1 MKSYSEISTRY
12 MKENKKRTILTI
24 AGIALATI
32 LIFAIGTFLLSF
44 KDSMI
49 ADARAESDYEFRI
62 NNLTSEEVD
71 KLINNIEVKNYS
83 IDEESNSIY
92 NIKGTERQT
101 YIYNGD
107 EGIYKRILREELV
120 EGRNPSKE
128 NEIRIDTYVQKFLN
142 VSVGDKITLESND
155 DLYKEKTYTVVGI
168 KKSTGGYTTNSPLQ
182 LEGYF
187 DSSKLDDEKSYS
199 VWVNLKSEKNKQAI
213 ISKVLNNCGIEM
225 NEERKS
231 DNSILLYLTGNGG
244 NNYTDKALQ
253 NMAIFVG
260 IIIVICTITVV
271 YNSFNISVIERI
283 RYFGILKSI
292 GATSKQLRR
301 IIFKEGYL
309 MGLIALPIGCFIGFF
324 ALKYGIKIFIGDT
337 LMLIENFKIS
347 FYPSIILLTAAVI
360 GITIFLSLLGP
371 VRKVNKLSAVDAMR
385 NKNEIKIGKIKRR
398 KSRII
403 GKIFGVEG
411 SIAYKNIRRT
421 PFRFIITVIA
431 LTISIILFNVFYG
444 FMDFT
449 KQTVSQQ
456 FMYVPFDGQL
466 SKNVMTES
474 FSSDEVKEIES
485 LPFITDI
492 NAYYSREAI
501 LKIPVSS
508 IDNEYEEK
516 INGMSVVTYNGT
528 NANVFVSTYVGRG
541 IKELAICKDYIV
553 EGSLN
558 EEALNNGGVILVDGT
573 VIRNGKGDKEIIR
586 LTNYKV
592 GDKIKVQR
600 PDSNS
605 ENPSDD
611 EFYEA
616 TVVGIANKDP
626 FMGMYLGNGIELIY
640 TQEGYKKLIGE
651 VEYNGFLFNYGD
663 NEDNRIKALEYFD
676 SIKDTTNYAYSDI
689 DDQLKEIDDIY
700 AQVEFF
706 VYCFIIVITII
717 SIVNIFNTISTNLLL
732 RKKEFS
738 TLKAIGMTEKQLKKS
753 VILEGTLYG
762 IISSIIGGII
772 SALLL
777 ALMVKAGAGMAD
789 VQYKF
794 NLIAFI
800 ASIVCAIAVTYLS
813 TLVPLKRI
821 NKLTIVEGIS
831 DEE

>member
-24 AGIALATI
+24 AGIALATV

-49 ADARAESDYEFRI
+49 ASARADKDFEFKISD
-62 NNLTSEEVD
+62 LSSDEVD
-71 KLINNIEVKNYS
+71 KLINNIEIKNSS
-83 IDEESNSIY
+83 IDEEDGEFY
-92 NIKGTERQT
+92 NIKGTERQA

-107 EGIYKRILREELV
+107 KNIYKRIIKEELV
-120 EGRNPSKE
+120 DGRNPSKE
-128 NEIRIDTYVQKFLN
+128 NEIRIDTYIQKFLN
-142 VSVGDKITLESND
+142 VNVGDKITLVSNE
-155 DLYKEKTYTVVGI
+155 DLYKEKTYTIVGI
-168 KKSTGGYTTNSPLQ
+168 TKSTGGYTTESPVQ
-182 LEGYF
+182 LDGYF
-187 DSSKLDDEKSYS
+187 DSSKLDNEKLYS
-199 VWVNLKSEKNKQAI
+199 VWVNLKSEKNKQEI
-213 ISKVLNNCGIEM
+213 ISKVLDDCGIEM
-225 NEERKS
+225 NDTRKS
-231 DNSILLYLTGNGG
+231 DNSSLLYLTGNGG
-244 NNYTDKALQ
+244 NDYTNKALQ

-260 IIIVICTITVV
+260 VIIVICTITVV

-337 LMLIENFKIS
+337 LMLIENFRIS
-347 FYPSIILLTAAVI
+347 FYPSIILLTAVVI

-398 KSRII
+398 KNRII

-449 KQTVSQQ
+449 RQVVSQQ

-466 SKNVMTES
+466 SKTVMTEP
-474 FSSDEVKEIES
+474 FSADEVKEIES
-485 LPFITDI
+485 LQFITDMY
-492 NAYYSREAI
+492 AYYTREAN
-501 LKIPVSS
+501 LKIPSS
-508 IDNEYEEK
+508 AIDSEYEDK
-516 INGMSVVTYNGT
+516 MNGMSVVTYNGN

-541 IKELAICKDYIV
+541 IKELEVCKDYII
-553 EGSLN
+553 EGKLN

-573 VIRNGKGDKEIIR
+573 VIRNEKGEKEIIR

-600 PDSNS
+600 PDSTS
-605 ENPSDD
+605 ENPTDG

-616 TVVGIANKDP
+616 TVVAITNKDP
-626 FMGMYLGNGIELIY
+626 FMGMYSGRGVELIY
-640 TQEGYKKLIGE
+640 TQEGYEKLIGK
-651 VEYNGFLFNYGD
+651 VEYNGFLFNYNG
-663 NEDNRIKALEYFD
+663 NEENRIKALEYFD
-676 SIKDTTNYAYSDI
+676 SIKDTTNYVYADV

-762 IISSIIGGII
+762 IIASIIGGIL

-777 ALMVKAGAGMAD
+777 LLMIKSGAGMAD
-789 VQYKF
+789 VQYNF
-794 NLIAFI
+794 DLIAFV
-800 ASIVCAIAVTYLS
+800 ASIICAIAVTYIS
-813 TLVPLKRI
+813 TLVPLKRLK
-821 NKLTIVEGIS
+821 KLTIVEGIS

>member
-12 MKENKKRTILTI
+12 MKENKKRSILTI
-24 AGIALATI
+24 AGIALATV

-49 ADARAESDYEFRI
+49 ASARADKDFEFRI
-62 NNLTSEEVD
+62 NNLSSSDVD

-83 IDEESNSIY
+83 IDEESDSIY
-92 NIKGTERQT
+92 NIKGTERQA

-107 EGIYKRILREELV
+107 KNIYKRILREELLD
-120 EGRNPSKE
+120 GKNPSKE
-128 NEIRIDTYVQKFLN
+128 NEIRIDTYIQKFLN
-142 VSVGDKITLESND
+142 VNVGDKITLVSND
-155 DLYKEKTYTVVGI
+155 DLYKEKTYTIVGI
-168 KKSTGGYTTNSPLQ
+168 VKSTGGYSTDSPLQ
-182 LEGYF
+182 LDGYF
-187 DSSKLDDEKSYS
+187 NSNKLDDKKSYS
-199 VWVNLKSEKNKQAI
+199 AWINLKSEKNKQEI
-213 ISKVLNNCGIEM
+213 ISKVLNDCGIEM

-231 DNSILLYLTGNGG
+231 DNSSLLYLTGNGG
-244 NNYTDKALQ
+244 NDYTNKALQ

-260 IIIVICTITVV
+260 VIIVICTITVV

-301 IIFKEGYL
+301 VIFKEGYL

-324 ALKYGIKIFIGDT
+324 ALKYGIKIFIGDSI
-337 LMLIENFKIS
+337 MLIDNFKVS
-347 FYPSIILLTAAVI
+347 FYPSIILLTAIVI
-360 GITIFLSLLGP
+360 GITIFLSLIGP

-385 NKNEIKIGKIKRR
+385 NKNEIKMGKIKRR
-398 KSRII
+398 KNRVI
-403 GKIFGVEG
+403 GRIFGVEG

-449 KQTVSQQ
+449 RQTISQQ

-466 SKNVMTES
+466 TKEIATDP
-474 FSSDEVKEIES
+474 FSDDEVEQLES
-485 LPFITDI
+485 LQFISDMS
-492 NAYYSREAI
+492 AYYTRETN

-508 IDNEYEEK
+508 IDSKYEEK
-516 INGMSVVTYNGT
+516 MNGMSSVSYSGN

-541 IKELAICKDYIV
+541 IKELEICKDYII
-553 EGSLN
+553 EGNLN
-558 EEALNNGGVILVDGT
+558 EEDLNNGGVVVVDGT
-573 VIRNGKGDKEIIR
+573 VIRNDKGDKEIIR
-586 LTNYKV
+586 TTNYKV

-600 PDSNS
+600 PDNNS
-605 ENPSDD
+605 ENPTDKD
-611 EFYEA
+611 FYEA
-616 TVVGIANKDP
+616 TVVAITNKDP
-626 FMGMYLGNGIELIY
+626 FMGMYSGNGIELMY
-640 TQEGYKKLIGE
+640 TQKGYEKLVGE
-651 VEYNGFLFNYGD
+651 VEYNRFLFNYGN
-663 NEDNRIKALEYFD
+663 NEENRIKALEYFD
-676 SIKDTTNYAYSDI
+676 SIKDTTNYIYSDVN
-689 DDQLKEIDDIY
+689 DQLKEIDDIY

-762 IISSIIGGII
+762 IIASIIGGLV

-789 VQYKF
+789 VPYHF
-794 NLIAFI
+794 DIVAFI
-800 ASIVCAIAVTYLS
+800 ASIICAIVVTYIS
-813 TLVPLKRI
+813 TLVPLRRLK
-821 NKLTIVEGIS
+821 KLTIVEGIS